1 MTAPARRLA
10 VVASILALPMAGCG
24 DEGGGSDEDLR
35 GASLAAVI
43 KALDNP
49 FFVTMRGGMV
59 ATARREDAHLRVAAA
74 ATGLHDTAGQAAE
87 LEGFA
92 ADDPDCYVVNPIN
105 ETNLVGALAR
115 VAEDVPIIDV
125 DSVVGRAAAKA
136 VGVELTAYI
145 GTDNRAGGR
154 LG

>member
-1 MTAPARRLA
+1 
-10 VVASILALPMAGCG
+10 
-24 DEGGGSDEDLR
+24 
-35 GASLAAVI
+35 
-43 KALDNP
+43 
-49 FFVTMRGGMV
+49 
-59 ATARREDAHLRVAAA
+59 RREDAHLRVAAA

-154 LG
+154 LGADAMAELVAPGATVAVITGIPGDVGSGLRASGFEDGV